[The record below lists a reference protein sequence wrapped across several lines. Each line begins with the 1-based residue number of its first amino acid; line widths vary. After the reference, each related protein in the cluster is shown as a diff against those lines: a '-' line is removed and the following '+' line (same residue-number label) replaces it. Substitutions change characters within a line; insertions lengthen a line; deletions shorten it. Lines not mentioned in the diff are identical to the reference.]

1 MNRAGTQLAVVWSGI
16 GSSKTRNETLQTVLK
31 SHKLTASELTRSA
44 RVQALK
50 QFRFG
55 TGWHRADAMDQLS
68 EEEAGII
75 AARLLRRV
83 QAKTALPETKAAT
96 LRSSLTETLKERFL
110 GSPARAS
117 RTPEQER
124 DDFLEKAAGYLNETE
139 LASLRDAFASG
150 LRPLPGE
157 Q

>member
-1 MNRAGTQLAVVWSGI
+1 VWSDR
-16 GSSKTRNETLQTVLK
+16 GSSQARNEILQTILK
-31 SHKLTASELTRSA
+31 SHKLTATELTPAARSKT
-44 RVQALK
+44 LK
-50 QFRFG
+50 QFRSG
-55 TGWHRADAMDQLS
+55 AGWHRADDMDKLS

-83 QAKTALPETKAAT
+83 QVKTPLSEIKATT
-96 LRSSLTETLKERFL
+96 LRNSLTDTLRERFV
-110 GSPARAS
+110 GSSARAY
-117 RTPEQER
+117 RPDEER
-124 DDFLEKAAGYLNETE
+124 EEFLKKASSYLTETE